1 MFRWKYALRR
11 EGNLRVATR
20 MCSFLSVSPS
30 SRSILPPSS
39 PSLSLCALT
48 KAGDTNAYACL
59 GITHPPCNA
68 FQTRGGQFKDTIQSI
83 KHIIIYLQRAP
94 AQSLLNYWLTLS
106 PGIAG
111 KSNISNIIF
120 LTFSSFRPPRY
131 ILGGLLGRRLRVAL
145 R

>member
-1 MFRWKYALRR
+1 MEICAPERG
-11 EGNLRVATR
+11 E
-20 MCSFLSVSPS
+20 S
-30 SRSILPPSS
+30 SRSNTYVLVSIRLSLFPLDSPPPPSS